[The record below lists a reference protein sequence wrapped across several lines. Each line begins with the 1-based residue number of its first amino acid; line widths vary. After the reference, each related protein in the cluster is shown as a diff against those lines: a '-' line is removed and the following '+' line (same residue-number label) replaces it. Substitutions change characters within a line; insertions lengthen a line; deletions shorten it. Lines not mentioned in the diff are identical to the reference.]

1 MHMMIIPTDL
11 LEKPEV
17 ATALRDDR
25 RLGEQCFIRT
35 VLKIARAVNFGQYFR
50 EGKFESNYKFQKS
63 MDKEDW
69 WIELKLHKSE
79 TEQLLWLGM
88 LKKLEQNS
96 VFILTETE
104 YALTIEYPEM
114 MDMIAPSEQ
123 RDLQRKFGTKNIND
137 LSEDE
142 KFQAY
147 ESRMRTA
154 DNDMSRHSRE
164 QNKQDKNKLDKTKQD
179 IKQLGKSISYTPSQ
193 SSRLSEGVSQD
204 KEEEI
209 GMMNINGQRMSVF
222 EYIKNNKEQQTDD
235 K

>member
-1 MHMMIIPTDL
+1 MHMIIIPTDL

-35 VLKIARAVNFGQYFR
+35 ILKIARAVNFGQYFR

-88 LKKLEQNS
+88 LKKLEENS

-114 MDMIAPSEQ
+114 MSMIAPSEQ

-147 ESRMRTA
+147 ESRMRAA

-164 QNKQDKNKLDKTKQD
+164 QNKQDKNKLDKNKQD
-179 IKQLGKSISYTPSQ
+179 IKQLEKSNIHTPSQ
-193 SSRLSEGVSQD
+193 SPRLSEGVSND
-204 KEEEI
+204 EEKDI
-209 GMMNINGQRMSVF
+209 YTMNIKGKEINVLDFIAQ
-222 EYIKNNKEQQTDD
+222 NKEQQTDD

>member
-11 LEKPEV
+11 FEKPEV

-88 LKKLEQNS
+88 LKKLEENS

-114 MDMIAPSEQ
+114 MSMIAPSEQ

-147 ESRMRTA
+147 ESRMRVA

-164 QNKQDKNKLDKTKQD
+164 QNKQDKNFIKKYSEKTMIGRMAKND
-179 IKQLGKSISYTPSQ
+179 EYVGALVFLCSDASSYMTGSN
-193 SSRLSEGVSQD
+193 LIIDG
-204 KEEEI
+204 
-209 GMMNINGQRMSVF
+209 GW
-222 EYIKNNKEQQTDD
+222 TAW
-235 K
+235 

>member
-1 MHMMIIPTDL
+1 
-11 LEKPEV
+11 
-17 ATALRDDR
+17 
-25 RLGEQCFIRT
+25 
-35 VLKIARAVNFGQYFR
+35 
-50 EGKFESNYKFQKS
+50 

-114 MDMIAPSEQ
+114 MSMIAPSEQ

-142 KFQAY
+142 KYQAY
-147 ESRMRTA
+147 QSRMRAA

-164 QNKQDKNKLDKTKQD
+164 QNKQDKNKLDKNKQD
-179 IKQLGKSISYTPSQ
+179 IKQLEKSNIHTPSQ
-193 SSRLSEGVSQD
+193 SPRLSEGVSQD

-209 GMMNINGQRMSVF
+209 GMMNINGERMSVYDF
-222 EYIKNNKEQQTDD
+222 IKNNKEQQTDD

>member
-35 VLKIARAVNFGQYFR
+35 ILKIARAVNFGRYFK

-79 TEQLLWLGM
+79 TEQLLWLEM
-88 LKKLEQNS
+88 LKKLEQHS

-114 MDMIAPSEQ
+114 MDMIAPSEE
-123 RDLQRKFGTKNIND
+123 RFLQRKIGTKNIND
-137 LSEDE
+137 LSKDE
-142 KFQAY
+142 KHQAY
-147 ESRMRTA
+147 ESRMRVA

-164 QNKQDKNKLDKTKQD
+164 QNKQDKNKLDKNKQD
-179 IKQLGKSISYTPSQ
+179 IKQLEKSNIHTPSQ
-193 SSRLSEGVSQD
+193 SPRLSEGVSD
-204 KEEEI
+204 DEEKDIYE
-209 GMMNINGQRMSVF
+209 MNIGGKKINVLDFIAQS
-222 EYIKNNKEQQTDD
+222 KEQQTDD